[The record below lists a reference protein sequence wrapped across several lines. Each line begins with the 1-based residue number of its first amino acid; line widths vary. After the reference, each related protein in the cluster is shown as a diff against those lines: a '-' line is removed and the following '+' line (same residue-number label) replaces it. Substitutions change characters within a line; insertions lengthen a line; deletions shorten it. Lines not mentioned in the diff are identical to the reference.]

1 MGNADREKEGRMRKR
16 PAIAGFS
23 FILFSLTLPV
33 FCQLLPEE
41 IAERQKW
48 EDFLISANVVKSEQM
63 IGPESV
69 TSPWHLT
76 LELSGITKDAYW
88 KDVEGRFEGYI
99 EGWRFEIAAYRFDKY
114 LGLNMVMPTVEKRFR
129 ENRGSCQLGAT
140 YWKTLK
146 KIKEEKIKVPPRF
159 VFGYNRAL
167 YLQRAFDNLIGN
179 EDRHLNHYFMTEDWR
194 MILPDHSRS
203 FRTGGKW
210 TKELMYTE
218 KHKEGPMVMRELPR
232 TFYEKIKSLNS
243 DIIKGIVGNYLT
255 DDEINAVLARRDL
268 IVKEIEKL
276 VQQDGED
283 KVLY

>member
-1 MGNADREKEGRMRKR
+1 MRKLLV
-16 PAIAGFS
+16 IAGFS

-33 FCQLLPEE
+33 FCQFLPEE

-48 EDFLISANVVKSEQM
+48 EDFLVSANVVKSEQM
-63 IGPESV
+63 IGDESV

-76 LELSGITKDAYW
+76 LEQGGVTRDALW
-88 KDVEGRFEGYI
+88 KNVEGRLKGFI
-99 EGWRFEIAAYRFDKY
+99 EGWKYEIAAYQFDKY
-114 LGLNMVMPTVEKRFR
+114 LGLNMVPPTVEKRFR

-140 YWKTLK
+140 YWKKLE
-146 KIKEEKIKVPPRF
+146 KIKEAKIKVPPRF

-167 YLQRAFDNLIGN
+167 FLQRAFDNLIGN
-179 EDRHLNHYFMTEDWR
+179 EDRHLNNYFITEDWR

-210 TKELMYTE
+210 TKELIYTE

-232 TFYEKIKSLNS
+232 AFYEKIKSLNYE
-243 DIIKGIVGNYLT
+243 IIKGFVGDYLS
-255 DDEINAVLARRDL
+255 DNEINAVLARKDL
-268 IVKEIEKL
+268 IIKEIEKL
-276 VQQDGED
+276 VQQNGED

>member
-1 MGNADREKEGRMRKR
+1 MRKWG
-16 PAIAGFS
+16 IISGFS
-23 FILFSLTLPV
+23 FVLFFLTLPSL
-33 FCQLLPEE
+33 CQLLPEE

-63 IGPESV
+63 MGPGSV

-76 LELSGITKDAYW
+76 LEKDGITNDALW
-88 KDVEGRFEGYI
+88 KDVQGRLGGYI
-99 EGWRFEIAAYRFDKY
+99 ESWKFEIAAYRFDKY
-114 LGLNMVMPTVEKRFR
+114 LGLNMVAPTVEKRFR

-140 YWKTLK
+140 YWKKLE
-146 KIKEEKIKVPPRF
+146 KIKEAKIKVPPRF

-167 YLQRAFDNLIGN
+167 FLQRAFDNLIGN
-179 EDRHLNHYFMTEDWR
+179 EDRHLNNYFITEDWR

-210 TKELMYTE
+210 TKELLYTE

-232 TFYEKIKSLNS
+232 AFYEKIKSLNY
-243 DIIKGIVGNYLT
+243 DIIKGIVGDYLS
-255 DDEINAVLARRDL
+255 DNEINAVLARKDL
-268 IVKEIEKL
+268 IIKEIEKL
-276 VQQDGED
+276 VQQNGED